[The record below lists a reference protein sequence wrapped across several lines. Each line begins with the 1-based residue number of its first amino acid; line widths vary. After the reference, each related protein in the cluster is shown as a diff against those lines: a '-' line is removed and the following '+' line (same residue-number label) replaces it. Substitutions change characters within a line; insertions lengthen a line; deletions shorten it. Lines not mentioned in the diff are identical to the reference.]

1 MKKLIGGLLVIFL
14 AIWLWPRSEKPAQEN
29 LGQDKALEQEELVMK
44 PSAPTTTFATTPTT
58 QPMTTTSL
66 PLETT
71 ATLPVSTTP
80 APRYDIA
87 TTSTQELSR
96 RQQRD
101 QKAFELAQAKLK
113 TPLQAEIARS
123 FLFKKWP
130 RNEIAMAGLF
140 QGKTVIDGKEYIL
153 RLNLL
158 FNPDTAMIQPF
169 TCAALFSREK
179 VLFRESYRSGRIGL
193 LNPPERGYLLISVN
207 GSSDSYSVELFRI
220 GSGESRIYQA
230 NLFLPG
236 KGQQAMALLLTDLL
250 DASPQDRCLQVY

>member
-1 MKKLIGGLLVIFL
+1 
-14 AIWLWPRSEKPAQEN
+14 
-29 LGQDKALEQEELVMK
+29 
-44 PSAPTTTFATTPTT
+44 
-58 QPMTTTSL
+58 MTTTSL
-66 PLETT
+66 QLETT
-71 ATLPVSTTP
+71 ATTLP
-80 APRYDIA
+80 APTSPRYNDV
-87 TTSTQELSR
+87 TRTTQELSR

-101 QKAFELAQAKLK
+101 QKAFELAQEKLK
-113 TPLQAEIARS
+113 APLQAEIARS

-140 QGKTVIDGKEYIL
+140 QGKTVIDGKEHIL

-158 FNPDTAMIQPF
+158 FNPETAMIQPF

-193 LNPPERGYLLISVN
+193 LNPPERGYILISVSGQS
-207 GSSDSYSVELFRI
+207 GSYDIELFRI

-236 KGQQAMALLLTDLL
+236 KSKQALALQLTDLP